1 MNADYNPRLS
11 AIECGIVPHESPV
24 ISVIV
29 PALNEERCIEPFLDR
44 VSSYLSARRLSWEL
58 VVVDDGSVDGTAA
71 IVERRASQD
80 RRIRLLRQSHRGKG
94 LAVRRG
100 MLAAQGRWRFMA
112 DADLSVAPEGWA
124 VLIDGALAP
133 VAGQEADVI
142 VASRE
147 AAGAQRIGEPVTRH
161 AIGRIFNWIVQIVTL
176 RGINDTQCGFK
187 LFSAAAATTVLP
199 RLTIEGFAFD
209 VEALFLARRAG
220 FRIRE
225 VGVVWTCR
233 ADSRVRVG
241 RGAAAFA
248 DVVRIRWR
256 QLRGRYDGLHVL
268 PVHNTPTDSESAIGT
283 R

>member
-1 MNADYNPRLS
+1 
-11 AIECGIVPHESPV
+11 
-24 ISVIV
+24 
-29 PALNEERCIEPFLDR
+29 
-44 VSSYLSARRLSWEL
+44 
-58 VVVDDGSVDGTAA
+58 
-71 IVERRASQD
+71 
-80 RRIRLLRQSHRGKG
+80 
-94 LAVRRG
+94 
-100 MLAAQGRWRFMA
+100 
-112 DADLSVAPEGWA
+112 
-124 VLIDGALAP
+124 LIDSALDP
-133 VAGQEADVI
+133 SPGQEADVI

-147 AAGAQRIGEPVTRH
+147 AGGAERIGEPATRH
-161 AIGRIFNWIVQIVTL
+161 VIGRIFNWIVQLVTL

-187 LFSAAAATTVLP
+187 LFSAAAATAVLP

-233 ADSRVRVG
+233 ADSRVRFG

-256 QLRGRYDGLHVL
+256 QLRGRYDDLHVL
-268 PVHNTPTDSESAIGT
+268 PVAHRASDSESVIGS